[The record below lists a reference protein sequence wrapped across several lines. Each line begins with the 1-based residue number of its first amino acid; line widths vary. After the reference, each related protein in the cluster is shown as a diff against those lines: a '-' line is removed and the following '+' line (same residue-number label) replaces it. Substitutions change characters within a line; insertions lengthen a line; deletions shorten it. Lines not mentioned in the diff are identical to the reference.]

1 MKYRRFIAALVI
13 SQAALTATP
22 LFAQEISSDTVV
34 ATVNGSNI
42 TMGNV
47 IAARGTL
54 PEQYQTLPVDELFTG
69 ILEQM
74 IQQEV
79 LRQSIGEPN
88 KALQIQMQNETRAIF
103 AGAALE
109 EMAERAMTDEAIEA
123 FYNETYA
130 SAEPSREYRA
140 AHILVETE
148 DEAKAL
154 LVDLDGGVDFADL
167 ARQKSTGPSGPNGG
181 DLGWFGK
188 GMMVA
193 PFEEAVA
200 AMEEGAVSA
209 PVQTQFG
216 WHIIK
221 LVETRLQ
228 DIPSLDDMRE
238 EIEAQLADVALREGV
253 ERLTNDATIERI
265 EIDVKDAVNDDTLL
279 AD

>member
-1 MKYRRFIAALVI
+1 MKYRHFLAILAVAQTALF
-13 SQAALTATP
+13 STP
-22 LFAQEISSDTVV
+22 LRADDVSSETVV
-34 ATVNGSNI
+34 ATVNGAQI
-42 TMGNV
+42 TMGNL

-54 PEQYQTLPVDELFTG
+54 PEQYQTLGSEELFNG

-79 LRQSIGEPN
+79 LRQSVGEPD
-88 KALQIQMQNETRAIF
+88 KALQIQMENETRAIF

-109 EMAERAMTDEAIEA
+109 NIAENAVTEEAIEA
-123 FYNETYA
+123 RYNEAYA
-130 SAEPSREYRA
+130 NAEPSLEYRA

-148 DEAKAL
+148 EEALALIDELNEGA
-154 LVDLDGGVDFADL
+154 DFADL

-193 PFEEAVA
+193 PFEEAVEK
-200 AMEEGAVSA
+200 MDVDTISE

-216 WHIIK
+216 WHVIK

-228 DIPSLDDMRE
+228 DIPSLDEVRE
-238 EIEAQLADVALREGV
+238 EIKSQLADAALRENV
-253 ERLTNDATIERI
+253 ERLVSEATVERVDI
-265 EIDVKDAVNDDTLL
+265 AEKDAVKDDTLL
-279 AD
+279 AE

>member
-22 LFAQEISSDTVV
+22 LFAQEISADTVV
-34 ATVNGSNI
+34 ATVNGSSI

-265 EIDVKDAVNDDTLL
+265 ELDVKDAVNDDTLL

>member
-1 MKYRRFIAALVI
+1 MKYRHFIAALVI

-22 LFAQEISSDTVV
+22 LFAQEISADTVV
-34 ATVNGSNI
+34 ATVNGSSI

-79 LRQSIGEPN
+79 LRQSVGEPN

-181 DLGWFGK
+181 DL
-188 GMMVA
+188 
-193 PFEEAVA
+193 
-200 AMEEGAVSA
+200 
-209 PVQTQFG
+209 
-216 WHIIK
+216 
-221 LVETRLQ
+221 
-228 DIPSLDDMRE
+228 
-238 EIEAQLADVALREGV
+238 
-253 ERLTNDATIERI
+253 
-265 EIDVKDAVNDDTLL
+265 
-279 AD
+279 

>member
-1 MKYRRFIAALVI
+1 MKYRRFIAALAI

-22 LFAQEISSDTVV
+22 LFAQEVSADTVV

-103 AGAALE
+103 AGSALE

-265 EIDVKDAVNDDTLL
+265 ELDVKDAVNDDTLL

>member
-123 FYNETYA
+123 LYNETYA

>member
-1 MKYRRFIAALVI
+1 MKYRHFLAILAVTQTAFFTTALSAEDI
-13 SQAALTATP
+13 SA
-22 LFAQEISSDTVV
+22 ETVV
-34 ATVNGSNI
+34 ATVNGSQI

-54 PEQYQTLPVDELFTG
+54 PEQYQTLESDELFNG

-79 LRQSIGEPN
+79 LRQSVGDPD
-88 KALQIQMQNETRAIF
+88 KALQIQMENETRAIF

-109 EMAERAMTDEAIEA
+109 GIAESAMTDEAIEA
-123 FYNETYA
+123 FYKETYTN
-130 SAEPSREYRA
+130 AEPSREYRA

-148 DEAKAL
+148 EEALAL
-154 LVDLDGGVDFADL
+154 IAELGEGVDFADL

-200 AMEEGAVSA
+200 AMEEGSISA

-216 WHIIK
+216 WHVIK

-228 DIPSLDDMRE
+228 DIPSLEDMRE
-238 EIEAQLADVALREGV
+238 EIEAQLADVALRDGV
-253 ERLTNDATIERI
+253 ERLISEATIERV
-265 EIDVKDAVNDDTLL
+265 DLPTKDAVKDDTLL

>member
-22 LFAQEISSDTVV
+22 LFAQEVSADTVV
-34 ATVNGSNI
+34 ATVNGSSI

-265 EIDVKDAVNDDTLL
+265 ELDVKDAVNDDTLL